1 MSETVSVEPYD
12 ISQQLE
18 EMSPIEAENLEGN
31 EAGRVF
37 AQRHIIDKINTFLD
51 VYRREGYSENYIHGF
66 LDGINDSTGANIG
79 MHVDDE
85 DDEETDENELTT
97 AE

>member
-1 MSETVSVEPYD
+1 MTETVSVEPYD
-12 ISQQLE
+12 ISEQDE
-18 EMSPIEAENLEGN
+18 EMSPEVEENLNGN

-51 VYRREGYSENYIHGF
+51 VYRREGYSENFIAGF
-66 LDGINDSTGANIG
+66 LDGINDTTGGHIG
-79 MHVDDE
+79 LVVDDE
-85 DDEETDENELTT
+85 ESDENELTA